1 MKLNATLKKHFQSAT
16 SLVSAVA
23 LVCVLLLLQAYSI
36 STDKQTKFLKIYT
49 PPPASDVKPKPTE
62 KVRETFFSDT
72 SVGANTPR
80 TLNVNIPTVS
90 SSNFKLPEFSLSK
103 NDVGTGDFS
112 ISMFDYAK
120 KGDFNVEVFSLDMLD
135 KIPRRIDNTRIV
147 YPKQMLNRGIEGE
160 VKLMVIIDK
169 TGALS
174 IEQVLQAT
182 NNFFKEC
189 AIAAVSQ
196 FVYETPTRNGKAVKA
211 RFILPIPF
219 KINK

>member
-1 MKLNATLKKHFQSAT
+1 MTYKATLKKYILSAT
-16 SLVSAVA
+16 SLLLAVA
-23 LVCVLLLLQAYSI
+23 IVCVLLLLQAHSI

-49 PPPASDVKPKPTE
+49 PPPTLENKPKAIE
-62 KVRETFFSDT
+62 KT
-72 SVGANTPR
+72 SKKIFLEESTIDKTRV
-80 TLNVNIPTVS
+80 LNVDIPSTS
-90 SSNFKLPEFSLSK
+90 ASNFKLPEISLSK
-103 NDVGTGDFS
+103 SNSESGDFS

-135 KIPRRIDNTRIV
+135 KIPRRIDNTQIV
-147 YPKQMLNRGIEGE
+147 YPKQMLNRGIEGK
-160 VKLMVIIDK
+160 VKLMVIIDE
-169 TGALS
+169 TGRLS
-174 IEQVLQAT
+174 VEQVLQAT

-196 FVYETPTRNGKAVKA
+196 FVYEAPTRSGKAVKA